1 MYDAYI
7 CIHIHMY
14 TYTYVYTCI
23 VYVYHILQHASAH
36 MYNMYTYVRIC
47 ICIHMYGDI
56 LQHAHAHMC
65 MYTYVRI
72 FMMRTI
78 SYVYICM
85 VTYCTTHSI
94 INSIVVQCPSGLKT
108 TKQKTEGHCKSDNA
122 ENDEAQEG
130 RFLQCPSGSCFLCFV
145 VFCIATRALAS
156 LFSEMPFGFLR
167 YRFVQC
173 TSAFCCVVFKPE
185 EHCTTKRKAQ
195 GHCR

>member
-1 MYDAYI
+1 
-7 CIHIHMY
+7 
-14 TYTYVYTCI
+14 
-23 VYVYHILQHASAH
+23 
-36 MYNMYTYVRIC
+36 MYTYVRIC
-47 ICIHMYGDI
+47 TCMHINMYGDNVTYYNT
-56 LQHAHAHMC
+56 HMRIC
-65 MYTYVRI
+65 VCIVLHTYVRI

-85 VTYCTTHSI
+85 VTYYTTHSI
-94 INSIVVQCPSGLKT
+94 INSIVVQCHSGLKT
-108 TKQKTEGHCKSDNA
+108 TKQKAEGHCKSDNA

-173 TSAFCCVVFKPE
+173 PSAFCCVVFKPE
-185 EHCTTKRKAQ
+185 GHCTTKRKAQ